1 MTSQGVR
8 QGPLRWFAILIAG
21 VLLVAPGLVAIV
33 AAGQTTDSFVRHLFE
48 TVLERTPDAA
58 EVAPWSDLL
67 ARQPDVETARTV
79 VRDFFGSAEFTHA
92 VTVTP
97 STFGIKLYQVVLGR
111 APDAATLELGKGFI
125 LDQFNSLMPG
135 FLAFP
140 EFSTLR
146 ATTSSSA
153 YITRLF
159 GQALGRA
166 PSAAEMASWD
176 PVVARGDYVA
186 AAIAVFSSDEYTHTA
201 RSLAQHVRLHYRAL
215 LGREPADAEV
225 GYWAAELAA
234 RLGALGDFLVTNNPM
249 LVAARIQEASAVPP
263 GTFLTATDVVAL
275 VNAAQTAVSSTSMV
289 IAVVDRMGN
298 PLAVFRQPGAP
309 DVVPGN
315 FGTLV
320 SANELAVSEARTGA
334 FFSNNQA
341 PLSSRT
347 VRNISGVNFPLG
359 IRNRPNGALYGI
371 ENTNRGCSLNTAF
384 NAGKAIQPAQSING
398 LPCNPFIRIG
408 CGLGIATGKSDL
420 VDTDPTA
427 VNPGGIPVFK
437 DGILV
442 GGIGVAGVSSAVAEF
457 ASLVAAFTSIPGFGL
472 VPPDP
477 GVVILDG
484 IQLPFVEQR
493 TQPPGTTPGE
503 GNGSYLLGP
512 SASPLGGGGVPD
524 GWLIGPLS
532 GSRLTAAQVSQIVS
546 QAVSQA
552 QRTRAA
558 IRLPLGSTTAMVI
571 SVADLDGSLLGVFRM
586 PDATV
591 FSIDVA
597 TAKSRNVVYFSS
609 LARIPSD
616 MAGVPPGTAVTNRTI
631 SFGAQPFYPPGIN
644 GSGQGP
650 FFNVYVLDTA
660 VVCSQASQPP
670 NRNQS
675 GIVFFPGSTP
685 LYLNGEIVGG
695 LGVSGDG
702 VEQDDLVTAA
712 GATNFAPPVQIRAD
726 QIFVEG
732 LRLPYFKFPR
742 NPEDL

>member
-1 MTSQGVR
+1 M
-8 QGPLRWFAILIAG
+8 
-21 VLLVAPGLVAIV
+21 LVAGGLLWGPGLVSV
-33 AAGQTTDSFVRHLFE
+33 VTAGPTTDAFVKHLFE
-48 TVLERTPDAA
+48 TILERTPEPA

-67 ARQPDVETARTV
+67 ARQPDVETARTI
-79 VRDFFGSAEFTHA
+79 VRGFFGRTEFTHA
-92 VTVTP
+92 IPVTP
-97 STFGIKLYQVVLGR
+97 SAFGIKLYQAVLGR
-111 APDAATLELGKGFI
+111 EPDASTLALGTGI
-125 LDQFNSLMPG
+125 IRDQLNSLIPG

-140 EFSTLR
+140 EFSTTR

-153 YITRLF
+153 YIKRLF
-159 GQALGRA
+159 EQTLGRA
-166 PSAAEMASWD
+166 PSAGEMASWE
-176 PVVARGDYVA
+176 PVVAGGDYVA
-186 AAIAVFSSDEYTHTA
+186 TALAVFGSDEYTSTP
-201 RSLAQHVRLHYRAL
+201 RTLAHHVRLHYRGL
-215 LGREPADAEV
+215 LGREPGDDEV
-225 GYWAAELAA
+225 AYWVD
-234 RLGALGDFLVTNNPM
+234 RLGVRLGMLADFLVNNNPM
-249 LVAARIQEASAVPP
+249 LVAMRILDTAPSPE
-263 GTFLTATDVVAL
+263 GTFLTQADVAAL
-275 VNAAQTAVSSTSMV
+275 VATAQNAVSSTSMV

-298 PLAVFRQPGAP
+298 PLVVFRQPNAP
-309 DVVPGN
+309 ATVTGN
-315 FGTLV
+315 FGAIV
-320 SANELAVSEARTGA
+320 SANELALSEARAGA

-347 VRNISGVNFPLG
+347 VRSISGVNFPLG

-371 ENTNRGCSLNTAF
+371 ENTNRGCSLNTTF
-384 NAGKAIQPAQSING
+384 NPGKTIVPARAVNG
-398 LPCNPFIRIG
+398 MPCNAFMRQG

-437 DGILV
+437 NGILV
-442 GGIGVAGVSSAVAEF
+442 GGIGVTGVSGAVAEF
-457 ASLVAAFTSIPGFGL
+457 AAFIAAFTATPDFGL
-472 VPPDP
+472 VVPDP

-484 IQLPFVEQR
+484 FQLPFVEQ
-493 TQPPGTTPGE
+493 TSQPPGTTPGQPS
-503 GNGSYLLGP
+503 GRFVFGP
-512 SASPLGGGGVPD
+512 FASPLGGGGVPD
-524 GWLIGPLS
+524 GWLVGPLD

-546 QAVSQA
+546 QAISQA

-571 SVADLDGSLLGVFRM
+571 SVADVDGTLLGVFRM

-591 FSIDVA
+591 FSNDVS
-597 TAKSRNVVYFSS
+597 TAKSRTVVSFSS
-609 LARIPSD
+609 PARVPSD

-644 GSGQGP
+644 GSGPGP

-670 NRNQS
+670 NANQS

-685 LYLNGEIVGG
+685 LYLNGEMVGG

>member
-1 MTSQGVR
+1 
-8 QGPLRWFAILIAG
+8 
-21 VLLVAPGLVAIV
+21 
-33 AAGQTTDSFVRHLFE
+33 
-48 TVLERTPDAA
+48 
-58 EVAPWSDLL
+58 
-67 ARQPDVETARTV
+67 
-79 VRDFFGSAEFTHA
+79 
-92 VTVTP
+92 
-97 STFGIKLYQVVLGR
+97 
-111 APDAATLELGKGFI
+111 
-125 LDQFNSLMPG
+125 
-135 FLAFP
+135 
-140 EFSTLR
+140 
-146 ATTSSSA
+146 
-153 YITRLF
+153 
-159 GQALGRA
+159 
-166 PSAAEMASWD
+166 
-176 PVVARGDYVA
+176 
-186 AAIAVFSSDEYTHTA
+186 
-201 RSLAQHVRLHYRAL
+201 
-215 LGREPADAEV
+215 
-225 GYWAAELAA
+225 
-234 RLGALGDFLVTNNPM
+234 
-249 LVAARIQEASAVPP
+249 
-263 GTFLTATDVVAL
+263 
-275 VNAAQTAVSSTSMV
+275 
-289 IAVVDRMGN
+289 MGN
-298 PLAVFRQPGAP
+298 PLAVFRQLNAP
-309 DVVPGN
+309 DMVTGN
-315 FGTLV
+315 FGDLV

-334 FFSNNQA
+334 FFSNDQA

-347 VRNISGVNFPLG
+347 VRSISGVNFPLG
-359 IRNRPNGALYGI
+359 IRNRANGALYGI

-398 LPCNPFIRIG
+398 LPCNPFIRLG
-408 CGLGIATGKSDL
+408 CSLGIATGKSDL
-420 VDTDPTA
+420 VDTDPAA

-437 DGILV
+437 NGILV
-442 GGIGVAGVSSAVAEF
+442 GGIGVTGVPSAVAEF
-457 ASLVAAFTSIPGFGL
+457 AALIASVTAAPGFGP
-472 VPPDP
+472 VAPDP

-484 IQLPFVEQR
+484 IQLPFVEQ
-493 TQPPGTTPGE
+493 TSQPPGTSPGQPS
-503 GNGSYLLGP
+503 GTYVLGP

-524 GWLIGPLS
+524 GWLIGPVA

-546 QAVSQA
+546 QAISQA

-609 LARIPSD
+609 PARVPSD
-616 MAGVPPGTAVTNRTI
+616 MAGVPPGIAVTNRTI

-685 LYLNGEIVGG
+685 LYLNGEMVGG

-712 GATNFAPPVQIRAD
+712 GATNFAPAVQIRAD